1 MLFLFF
7 KSDDFTGTYVLLS
20 ESVDK
25 SLAKYAR
32 GVIYT
37 LHISFLF
44 YGNMIQH
51 IVSGKMQAKTRRAEA
66 EM

>member
-32 GVIYT
+32 GVMI
-37 LHISFLF
+37 LKVLKNKVEIFHF
-44 YGNMIQH
+44 YQY
-51 IVSGKMQAKTRRAEA
+51 SYFW
-66 EM
+66 

>member
-32 GVIYT
+32 GVREMG
-37 LHISFLF
+37 LISLNLSFKGLSEL
-44 YGNMIQH
+44 ILIIRQLQ
-51 IVSGKMQAKTRRAEA
+51 SG
-66 EM
+66 

>member
-25 SLAKYAR
+25 SLAKYAP
-32 GVIYT
+32 GVIT
-37 LHISFLF
+37 VIFLVNDLRTF
-44 YGNMIQH
+44 
-51 IVSGKMQAKTRRAEA
+51 
-66 EM
+66 

>member
-1 MLFLFF
+1 MFFLFF

-32 GVIYT
+32 GVST
-37 LHISFLF
+37 LSVISFAKEFLF
-44 YGNMIQH
+44 
-51 IVSGKMQAKTRRAEA
+51 
-66 EM
+66 

>member
-32 GVIYT
+32 GVIRDGIKYVKFRVV
-37 LHISFLF
+37 LS
-44 YGNMIQH
+44 N
-51 IVSGKMQAKTRRAEA
+51 S
-66 EM
+66 